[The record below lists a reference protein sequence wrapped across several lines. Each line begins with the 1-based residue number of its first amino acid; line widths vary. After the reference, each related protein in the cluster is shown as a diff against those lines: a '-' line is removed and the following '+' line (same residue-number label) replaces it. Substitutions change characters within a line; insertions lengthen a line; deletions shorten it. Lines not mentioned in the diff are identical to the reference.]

1 MTFAI
6 NLDFHTNL
14 DFHNLGLAEF
24 AQCLEN
30 NGLIAPEFKLLEHFS
45 ERELFAYAG
54 PSVIA
59 GRVRYVLA
67 DVNDEGGC
75 DVNEAWVYI
84 ARNGKLCA
92 DYAGWP
98 MLENVSADRAVEFV
112 EQIRRVTK

>member
-45 ERELFAYAG
+45 
-54 PSVIA
+54 
-59 GRVRYVLA
+59 
-67 DVNDEGGC
+67 
-75 DVNEAWVYI
+75 
-84 ARNGKLCA
+84 
-92 DYAGWP
+92 
-98 MLENVSADRAVEFV
+98 
-112 EQIRRVTK
+112 

>member
-1 MTFAI
+1 MTVAI
-6 NLDFHTNL
+6 NLDFHNL
-14 DFHNLGLAEF
+14 SLAEF

-30 NGLIAPEFKLLEHFS
+30 NGLIAPEFKLLELFS

-59 GRVRYVLA
+59 GRFRYVLA

-98 MLENVSADRAVEFV
+98 MLESVSAVRAVEFV

>member
-6 NLDFHTNL
+6 NFDFRNLSLD
-14 DFHNLGLAEF
+14 DF
-24 AQCLEN
+24 AQCLKN
-30 NGLIAPEFKLLEHFS
+30 NGLIAPDFKLLEQFS

-59 GRVRYVLA
+59 GRFRYVLA

-84 ARNGKLCA
+84 APNGKLCA

-98 MLENVSADRAVEFV
+98 MLESVSAVRAVEFV
-112 EQIRRVTK
+112 EQIRQVTK

>member
-75 DVNEAWVYI
+75 DVNEARVYI
-84 ARNGKLCA
+84 AHNGKLCA

-98 MLENVSADRAVEFV
+98 ILENVSADRAVEFV

>member
-54 PSVIA
+54 PSAIA

-84 ARNGKLCA
+84 AHNGKLCA
-92 DYAGWP
+92 EYAGWP